1 MSQSDNT
8 IIIILAAGKG
18 TRMNSNI
25 PKVLHKINKKSML
38 NIVIETSKKLNPEK
52 IIVVV
57 GYKKELIINT
67 VNDSSITF
75 VNQNKQLGT
84 GHAIKQCL
92 DEIKNF
98 NGDILILSGDVP
110 LIKYSTLNN
119 FILKH
124 KKKKSYAS
132 LITTSIKN
140 PKGYGRIIKN
150 ESGQLINIVEHKDAN
165 KDELKINEI
174 NSGIYII
181 NSKVLTKNIPLIK
194 NDNAQKEYYLP
205 NIFNFIHTE
214 NTYIY
219 KIDDFV
225 EISGVNTIEQLKN
238 IENSYMK

>member
-1 MSQSDNT
+1 
-8 IIIILAAGKG
+8 
-18 TRMNSNI
+18 MNSDI

-52 IIVVV
+52 IIIVV

-67 VNDSSITF
+67 VNDSSIAF

-92 DEIKNF
+92 NEIKNF
-98 NGDILILSGDVP
+98 NGDVLILSGDVP

-119 FILKH
+119 FTLEH

-181 NSKVLTKNIPLIK
+181 NSKALTKNIPLIK

-205 NIFNFIHTE
+205 DIFNFIHTK
-214 NTYIY
+214 NTCIY
-219 KIDDFV
+219 KIDNFI

-238 IENSYMK
+238 IENSYLK

>member
-1 MSQSDNT
+1 MFFLVGWEDGVFPNKRSLEEFGNKGLEEERR
-8 IIIILAAGKG
+8 LAYVAL
-18 TRMNSNI
+18 TR
-25 PKVLHKINKKSML
+25 PR
-38 NIVIETSKKLNPEK
+38 KKLQ
-52 IIVVV
+52 
-57 GYKKELIINT
+57 
-67 VNDSSITF
+67 ITF

-119 FILKH
+119 FILEH
-124 KKKKSYAS
+124 KKRKSYAS

-150 ESGQLINIVEHKDAN
+150 ESGQLVNIVEHKDAN

-181 NSKVLTKNIPLIK
+181 NSKALIKNIPLIK

-205 NIFNFIHTE
+205 DIFNFIHTE

-238 IENSYMK
+238 IENSWLK